1 MEDDSGLGRR
11 EEMCPVFGKADEVGS
26 AFGVGDERASLFV
39 DAIGVGFGSDAVKVL
54 TPSFGPH
61 DVVPVSS
68 FRPIDISTTPLITV
82 YVPWP
87 FTPLLSIVKVPEESA
102 TLFFSMEQ
110 RRALI
115 NHKTIVGRILEN
127 DRNCHLIRCING
139 QWL

>member
-11 EEMCPVFGKADEVGS
+11 EEMCPVFGKTDEVGS

-87 FTPLLSIVKVPEESA
+87 FTPLLSIVKVPEES
-102 TLFFSMEQ
+102 E
-110 RRALI
+110 
-115 NHKTIVGRILEN
+115 TILSYHCELKVKLLLLPRS
-127 DRNCHLIRCING
+127 
-139 QWL
+139 QAF

>member
-11 EEMCPVFGKADEVGS
+11 EEMCPVFGKTDEVGS

-87 FTPLLSIVKVPEESA
+87 FTPLLSIVKVPEES
-102 TLFFSMEQ
+102 E
-110 RRALI
+110 
-115 NHKTIVGRILEN
+115 TILSYHCELKVKL
-127 DRNCHLIRCING
+127 L
-139 QWL
+139 LLP